1 VVESKWGNEYAGW
14 TSYKG
19 GHYFE
24 DDEFDVEFLREDL
37 RDAIY
42 DAMAGSKQ
50 WLVALMCESVYPED
64 PELAERFIDR
74 GKLSEKVLDEALSN
88 MTVLDPDAVLA
99 DVFDRAYMM

>member
-1 VVESKWGNEYAGW
+1 
-14 TSYKG
+14 
-19 GHYFE
+19 
-24 DDEFDVEFLREDL
+24 LREDL

-50 WLVALMCESVYPED
+50 WLVELMCESVYPED
-64 PELAERFIDR
+64 PEMAQKFIDR
-74 GKLSEKVLDEALSN
+74 KKIDDDVLEEALSN